1 MAQPKAPEN
10 ETPQQKW
17 KRLSKERMAK
27 RVRPAFKVMQN
38 LATDNYEASED
49 DWKPVILD
57 LRDLLRS
64 LEDAAGR
71 HADKS
76 AIIAEKRR
84 LEREKERERE
94 ASQASDRDRWAA

>member
-17 KRLSKERMAK
+17 QRLSSERMAK
-27 RVRPAFKVMQN
+27 RVRPAFKVMHN
-38 LATDNYEASED
+38 LASDNYEANEE

-57 LRDLLRS
+57 LRALLADL
-64 LEDAAGR
+64 EEAASR

-76 AIIAEKRR
+76 AVIAEKRR
-84 LEREKERERE
+84 LEAEKEQVRN
-94 ASQASDRDRWAA
+94 ASNADRWAA

>member
-10 ETPQQKW
+10 ETAQQKW

-38 LATDNYEASED
+38 LATDNYEATED
-49 DWKPVILD
+49 EWKPVIID
-57 LRDLLRS
+57 LRDLLKG
-64 LEDAAGR
+64 LEDAASR

-76 AIIAEKRR
+76 AVIAEKRR
-84 LEREKERERE
+84 LESEKEQARER
-94 ASQASDRDRWAA
+94 SSTDRWAA